1 MFKNGS
7 SLPSVGFQVE
17 ALVRRPRR
25 KPSPEW
31 SAVGDFVDQSL
42 KKLGVRRSIQRVTLE
57 EWCRG
62 WLGESGSKF
71 LARTTVKDGV
81 VTLEMKHPAWLQ
93 ELASRKQELLKKVQ
107 ERFPE
112 LAIREAK
119 VLLAKA
125 GTTSKDEG

>member
-1 MFKNGS
+1 
-7 SLPSVGFQVE
+7 
-17 ALVRRPRR
+17 
-25 KPSPEW
+25 
-31 SAVGDFVDQSL
+31 VDQSL

-71 LARTTVKDGV
+71 LARTTIKDGV